1 MFQRSAVFFFY
12 HLICDLPDRLRLQNN
27 VNQIIALD
35 IGGTKS
41 RIALIEDGRIAWRD
55 ERETSRAGGPA
66 AMLEQMVALH
76 RPLRELNAPIG
87 VAITGQIVDGC
98 VTAHNS
104 AMLPGWRNYPLRQ
117 QLAEALGRPVAVVND
132 ARAAAWGE
140 YLHGAGRGLSEFLF
154 LTVSTGVGAGLI
166 LNRRLHLAKNGF
178 DAEIGEMCMHDG
190 ASLEDHASG
199 TALAR
204 HAARLGYADARALCD
219 AADCGDA
226 RAEDVYL
233 HGIREIA
240 RKLADLAVMLGIER
254 VALGGGV
261 GLRPGYL
268 ERLQREMERFRPIQ
282 RYQLVRA
289 ELGADAGLH
298 GAAALAALVVA
309 ES

>member
-1 MFQRSAVFFFY
+1 
-12 HLICDLPDRLRLQNN
+12 

-35 IGGTKS
+35 VGGTKS

-55 ERETSRAGGPA
+55 ERDTLRAAGPA
-66 AMLEQMVALH
+66 AMLEQMIELL
-76 RPLRELNAPIG
+76 RPMQRPHVPIDAPIG
-87 VAITGQIVDGC
+87 VAITGQIADGC

-104 AMLPGWRNYPLRQ
+104 AVLPGWQRYPLRR
-117 QLAEALGRPVAVVND
+117 QLSDALGRPVTVVND

-166 LNRRLHLAKNGF
+166 LNHRLHLAKNGF
-178 DAEIGEMCMHDG
+178 DAEIGEMTMPDG

-204 HAARLGYADARALCD
+204 HAARLGYDGARALCD
-219 AADCGDA
+219 AADASDA
-226 RAEDVYL
+226 RAEEVYL

-254 VALGGGV
+254 VALGGSV

-282 RYQLVRA
+282 RYELVRA

-298 GAAALAALVVA
+298 GAAALAAA
-309 ES
+309 QP